1 MASMALTGLKRVQ
14 HDAALG
20 ATYQEKVAN
29 NSITIPKQP
38 KEIFSVR
45 SFRYSFHLLLFWH
58 CYRQTD
64 RRTDGQTDGQT
75 VSEIKLFNSLYF
87 FLFASL
93 EFLSGVRGQLAYNSG
108 YISIMLKL
116 FNSLHLKIF
125 AFYETSTSTTTKNRN
140 SCIGGI

>member
-14 HDAALG
+14 YDAALG

-64 RRTDGQTDGQT
+64 RRTDGQT

-125 AFYETSTSTTTKNRN
+125 AFYETSTTTKNRN
-140 SCIGGI
+140 SCIGRI